1 MATGHGSGAPVSG
14 QVRPIGAV
22 AVVTGGARGIGYAAA
37 AGLAELGARV
47 CIVDRDRDRAE
58 QAMARLRTVHG
69 AVGLVVCGDVAD
81 PSLAASVREQVE
93 ATLGPV
99 DVLVNAAA
107 ILSSRSFDELDL
119 EEWRRV
125 LAVNTSGVYY
135 LCRAL
140 LPRMLERR
148 RGRIVN
154 VSSLAAK
161 QGGGGIGTSAYA
173 TAKAAVLGLTKALA
187 SLAAPHGVTVNC
199 VAPGSIETE
208 MTAPAY
214 REDPSLLPRTVVR
227 IPMGRRGRA
236 VEVADVIVFLA
247 SDSASYICGEAINVD
262 GGSRM
267 E

>member
-1 MATGHGSGAPVSG
+1 MAMRQGGAPAS
-14 QVRPIGAV
+14 QHLRLIGEV
-22 AVVTGGARGIGYAAA
+22 AVVTGGARGIGYATA
-37 AGLAELGARV
+37 AGLAELGARL
-47 CIVDRDRDRAE
+47 CIVDRDQDRAE
-58 QAMARLRTVHG
+58 QAMARLCTMQG
-69 AVGLVVCGDVAD
+69 AAGLVIHGDVAD
-81 PSLAASVREQVE
+81 PDLGASVREQVE

-107 ILSSRSFDELDL
+107 ILSTRSFDELDL
-119 EEWRRV
+119 DEWERV

-135 LCRAL
+135 LCQAL
-140 LPRMLERR
+140 LPGMLERR
-148 RGRIVN
+148 RGRVVN
-154 VSSLAAK
+154 VSSLAAQ
-161 QGGGGIGTSAYA
+161 QGGGGVGSTAYA

-214 REDPSLLPRTVVR
+214 REDPSLLPRTVAR

-247 SDSASYICGEAINVD
+247 SESASYVCGETINVN
-262 GGSRM
+262 GGARM